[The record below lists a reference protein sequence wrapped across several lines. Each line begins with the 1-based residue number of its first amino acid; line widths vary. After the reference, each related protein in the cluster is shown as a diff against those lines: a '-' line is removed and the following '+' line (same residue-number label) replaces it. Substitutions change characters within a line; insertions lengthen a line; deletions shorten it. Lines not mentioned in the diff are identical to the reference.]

1 MIKRFY
7 ILLLAIVASVG
18 MSLNAGT
25 VTWDQAFCEGVKA
38 YKSSS
43 SGTILN
49 ESNTKGGITVTF
61 SGSVTMDGLES
72 GAIWLGDGSKLTFSS
87 EVGDILN
94 IEVYYDFKNYYRQGY
109 PAGAGWTD
117 DTTNKKFVWNGT
129 AASVDMVKGSED
141 IGISV
146 NHIVFTIDGEPAPDP
161 AGSSITIN
169 ESSHGSVVASP
180 TSAEAGETITLTA
193 TPDDGYQ
200 LKSISGVYVPVSET
214 LNATSETVNGNKFQ
228 AQATSRN
235 NNGWRVYN
243 PGTAN
248 TLTVSSLNGTTLITK
263 IEFTSTW
270 GGQRKNN
277 MLSVSA
283 GTLSFDGNDPSTI
296 VTINGINATSVT
308 ISGSGTNA
316 GQTWC
321 ITSVKVYYE
330 GTDEE
335 ELEISDT
342 ENANVKT
349 FTMVDSEVTI
359 SAEFE
364 AVAPA
369 PAGTVTVVFEAN
381 NNQKEVEV
389 TLPHTFACDFQ
400 NGNGE
405 LDGIIQELYA
415 LQYGGYCPA
424 LSVPTAT
431 GNEAVTASKDG
442 NNHYIAIS
450 EAFEGTATVTG
461 NYIKYLDTE
470 HMGNSTVDYTLTI
483 SVQGSD
489 PAPTPTPMGDKLSG
503 AFSIGGGKK
512 VYFSRGNLQATYD
525 GSNWTWGFAEHQYDR
540 IGNAA
545 ANNTVNGLASID
557 GTGTVDLFGWS
568 SKNRYYGIDN
578 STEWSD
584 YGSGFKSSFVDW
596 GNTVGG
602 DWRTLTTSEWRQIVA
617 YRTNAADLRAM
628 ATVDGIRGLILMP
641 DNWTA
646 SGISLA
652 VTMEG
657 YTDNQLTISQWET
670 LESQGCVFLPAGG
683 IRVYQYGYYDFNEN
697 FGSYWA
703 APNTTGEA
711 ESGQCMY
718 FPTNDP
724 GDAWGNVN
732 VSTGS
737 VPAGHSVRLVS
748 ETAPAAS
755 LADVIALINEIPNP
769 AVLTAECKEKID
781 AARAA
786 FDGLSDGD
794 KDLVTN
800 IATLT
805 TAEAAFENVMN
816 IWLSGDCDVILWNDT
831 TLTVRKHAG
840 EGNGAMADYSY
851 ASRAP
856 WYSAHWYSPQPNDIV
871 IKSVTIENGV
881 THLGDYAFAWMSEM
895 KTVTIPSSVTT
906 IPDDAFY
913 WSKAVDDIYLSA
925 NPSNLQWMLPTS
937 ADAQFK
943 PEKATLCHVPVDL
956 LPVYQEWFNTV
967 NVTYVGDQAP
977 TVLKLEVG
985 RIFNDSDEVYL
996 GPDTTYIQFNCFA
1009 SGRYFYGKGTF
1020 KIIGDEFVEG
1030 EVFGIKFEPK
1040 SMSYCFMKY
1049 YSNGKSSVSYGTN
1062 CCTTARPTQMTV
1074 VSGDGTKDNPFVI
1087 EPDTKGECIQAAFS
1101 TLPQAA
1107 DGLLFDMTEKTLITA
1122 GVVNAG
1128 RVQYSLDNGANWSDE
1143 LPKATDPGTYKV
1155 HYRVLGG
1162 NSCVL
1167 GIDYNENNFVEAT
1180 IASDPNVVVWDS
1192 TFVKQVSTYRSNA
1205 GYNFNKHNVKDGITA
1220 FFEGTQVF
1228 NGFFGDELYFSGPSA
1243 LLTFTHEAGKIA
1255 KAEFY
1260 GTITATSVTE
1270 YNGWVWD
1277 ADNNKL
1283 VWEGTPDATISI
1295 QGQASGSGHLDVK
1308 YVTYMIFTLVPPTP
1322 EEVMALI
1329 NAIGTVEYT
1338 AECKQKID
1346 LARKTYERLVGEVAK
1361 AAVTNYSTLTQ
1372 AETDFAT
1379 LQSAAVQNA
1388 IDKIAAIPTPVV
1400 YTEACGNAIDAARAA
1415 YNALL
1420 EADMSQ
1426 IPEASV
1432 TKLTEAENTYANLAA
1447 ADPVITKID
1456 NIPFPVEATLATRDS
1471 INNARAAYDALTAA
1485 QKAVVSNYQKLLDAE
1500 AALAGLMPPAS
1511 LPEGAL
1517 SGKFTINA
1525 AGDQIMF
1532 AKGNLQATTT
1542 DLGATWTWGFAT
1554 NQWDTIGC
1562 AGANTK
1568 ITGNGTVS
1576 ENGTVDL
1583 FGWSTEATYY
1593 GINKSTSSDTYTG
1606 GVLKDWGENITS
1618 AEWRTLTQDEWKY
1631 VLQIRIN
1638 DKNLR
1643 GQATVNGMKGY
1654 ILLPDNW
1661 ELPTGSSFTP
1671 MPNNWTANVYEGDE
1685 WTAMENAGAV
1695 FLPIAPR
1702 RSGVKVQMQTTG
1714 SYWTATKFGSSDSG
1728 SSSWM
1733 FQILED
1739 FAKTDMSSRYYGY
1752 PVRLTMPAVNTNPF
1766 DSAQAVKEL
1775 IDAIPVPV
1783 TLNDSSAIYAAREAF
1798 DALSDWAKNAIDAA
1812 TVQKLTD
1819 AETALN
1825 TLLVQGVIDMINALP
1840 NPMTEATTKLSVYT
1854 QASEVRAAYDALT
1867 PAQKAVVS
1875 NIDILE
1881 AVEAVFDAIASSG
1894 GSGET
1899 VIQWDKNTGIAYVG
1913 NNTTSPAYEHMTVTT
1928 GNGSMFSVFMQ
1939 ARLSFGFNS
1948 QPNGGFTFANV
1959 DGYNLTKVEIK
1970 STTAL
1975 TSTMQEVDRMG
1986 SGWVISNEN
1995 KTATWT
2001 GNADSVSIWKGQ
2013 SFTNYWYTDTIL
2025 FTIATPSNPIMNAFA
2040 AVDKIN
2046 LIPTPVTL
2054 EDACVNAIKDARAAV
2069 DSLYAHKSLIDD
2081 PDMLKLTNAEAALL
2095 ALNQAEADK
2104 VITKI
2109 NNIPTPVEL
2118 KLATRDSIEGAR
2130 AAYDALN
2137 ADQQA
2142 LVTNYQDLLDAEAAL
2157 AAINP
2162 GGAGMPAGAL
2172 SGKFAINAD
2181 GDQIAFAKGNLQA
2194 TTTDLGEHW
2203 TWGFAANQWEV
2214 IGNAAANNAVNGNRT
2229 VSENGTVDLFGWSTP
2244 MTYYGIH
2251 NSTNADYYSDD
2262 FREWGENI
2270 TGATW
2275 KTPSPSDWIYII
2287 YDRADAA
2294 QKQGQATVN
2303 GVNGYIFLPDEW
2315 VLPTG
2320 LSFTAKPNNWTANVY
2335 DGDDWTAMENAGA
2348 VFLPKSSW
2356 RKGNTVTALA
2366 YGYYWSSD
2374 YNNYSNATAYYF
2386 KEDLTIT
2393 ATGIPRYAG
2402 IYVRLVTADVGSSS
2416 PLDSAQHVKDL
2427 IDAIP
2432 VPVTLSSKDAID
2444 AARNAFDALAEA
2456 TQNALDATTVQ
2467 KLTDA
2472 EDAYAQLIQA
2482 ATDVIALINA
2492 IPQPVVYNEACGD
2505 SITAARNAYDAL
2517 SDELK
2522 PLVTNYNVLTDAED
2536 TYAALAPRIWTS
2548 GDCQVVFWPGDS
2560 AMIVSKLPGEGNG
2573 VMDNYA
2579 KKDSVPWK
2587 EYQLKVKT
2595 LTIESGVTEIGKCA
2609 FYDLRNLAGDLVIP
2623 EGVTAIHENGFR
2635 NCLKLT
2641 SITLPSTITLLGDN
2655 ADSFNNCKA
2664 TDVYITA
2671 DPNKLAWNEDFDDF
2685 IYSYAQASVHKTTVC
2700 HVPADF
2706 YEIYVAKFDETV
2718 NVTFVGDLSNAL
2730 SEAEHQAID
2739 AVKDSIAAIG
2749 AEISYPESGAAIDAA
2764 RSAYD
2769 ALDDDL
2775 KPFVSNY
2782 QTLLDAEDAYADAK
2796 QAHDAVAYAAIDKI
2810 NAIPVPVEYSSK
2822 PAIDTAR
2829 VAYDALLDTQKALVP
2844 DSILQKL
2851 TDAEAAWAAIAEK
2864 VEHNVS
2870 YMGKDGELKN
2880 EIVALLNIPDPAPD
2894 FNGYEFVRWDVKAG
2908 DFLEEGLR
2916 IKAVYTPIIT
2926 TNPQGF
2932 DTLAYNGL
2940 AQELVKAGE
2949 AKEGHIEYSLQ
2960 PDEPESWS
2968 ANLPTAT
2975 NAGVYAIYYKLVREG
2990 HEDYIAPEPTMATIA
3005 KVPVTYVAPIA
3016 YDTLVYTAAAQTLV
3030 IAGQTNDGSF
3040 EYTLTPADAQS
3051 WKTAVPQGYAAGSYG
3066 VYYKVQ
3072 GDINHLDSII
3082 AEPIAVSIAKA
3093 ELKATA
3099 DDKSVIY
3106 GDLAPQYT
3114 VTYTGWQ
3121 GDDDATVLTGD
3132 IAFACEYAKGSP
3144 VGEYVITPSGV
3155 DAANY
3160 TITFVNGKVTVN
3172 RKSAKSDDITA
3183 KQADNEKLVYTAA
3196 VNKPTIQAKDTTKTL
3211 IEGTDYQLTF
3221 IGRGITEYAESVN
3234 APIHVGEYTAIVD
3247 FIGNYKDTLT
3257 VDFVINKAPLTITA
3271 EDKEITFGEL
3281 APEFTVSYEGFLG
3294 TDTAT
3299 VLTGVQAYACEYVRG
3314 NNVGEYTIIPSG
3326 VEAHDYAIAFGNGT
3340 LTVNRKSAKSADIA
3354 AKQAD
3359 NETLVYDAEVNRPTI
3374 QVKDTTLVLTE
3385 AQDYVLTFKGVAAD
3399 QSTYAECETAPTHV
3413 GNYTAIVAFIGNYID
3428 TLTVDFV
3435 INKAPLT
3442 ITANDT
3448 AMIYGDIA
3456 PEFTVSYNGWFGN
3469 DDESVIL
3476 GTQAYDCI
3484 YAPGS
3489 PIGTYAITP
3498 KGVEAYDYAITFVD
3512 GTLTVNK
3519 AHVYVSD
3526 AEAQIAKFADG
3537 HANAVVLK
3545 QGTLNGIK
3553 VNDPIA
3559 HVTTAAFSSADVAE
3573 HLTITLFYELTG
3585 DAALLNNYY
3594 LDPTSDIFTN
3604 EGVIIEPF
3612 IPDNEE
3618 KPEDEEATVNEGIE
3632 IYAYGYCDGSGY
3644 SLKYHLESGNP
3655 DQYKIDFDDS
3665 RFTDVDW
3672 TNLVIT
3678 GKDGTI
3684 DIDIPVDLPTGDYTM
3699 TVYFRDSRF
3708 DWLESRQFNVT
3719 FHVNLPE
3726 TYVRPLFDNVIALVD
3741 TCHCLTDI
3749 QWYWRANSTDLWQP
3763 IEGANGYYYHVD
3775 GKLTGEYFV
3784 SAKMNGEPT
3793 YTCGQADME
3802 TLYGAGQQAEAPVV
3816 RAYPNPVVNSTTVT
3830 IENSIEWIHNIRIV
3844 NLMGVEVMN
3853 DTFEGDKTSVEM
3865 GHYPQGNYMISVDGI
3880 VVKVMKQ

>member
-1 MIKRFY
+1 MNYTMIKRFY

-18 MSLNAGT
+18 MSWALTPQGTDTWDDATKTLTVNSNPGNEAYQDQSDIKHVVISST
-25 VTWDQAFCEGVKA
+25 VTSIGNFAFSTCFYLETVIASEGLTTIGEGAFSACENLESVTLPSTLLYVDQHAFAQGSNLKSVTITAPALNDDYGYGVYVFEDTHADLKIYVPA
-38 YKSSS
+38 ESVETYK
-43 SGTILN
+43 
-49 ESNTKGGITVTF
+49 TKWSDYADKIVAIG
-61 SGSVTMDGLES
+61 SGST
-72 GAIWLGDGSKLTFSS
+72 
-87 EVGDILN
+87 
-94 IEVYYDFKNYYRQGY
+94 
-109 PAGAGWTD
+109 PAG
-117 DTTNKKFVWNGT
+117 N
-129 AASVDMVKGSED
+129 
-141 IGISV
+141 
-146 NHIVFTIDGEPAPDP
+146 
-161 AGSSITIN
+161 SITIN
-169 ESSHGSVVASP
+169 ASSYGSVVASP
-180 TSAEAGETITLTA
+180 TSAEAGATITLTA

-283 GTLSFDGNDPSTI
+283 GTLSFDGNDPSTT

-321 ITSVKVYYE
+321 IKSVKVYYE
-330 GTDEE
+330 GTEEE

-364 AVAPA
+364 AVAPDPEPVVL
-369 PAGTVTVVFEAN
+369 PATKYAVCNVPDGWAVTANGDAVSPISGRYYIADGQTVVLTPTASMIDL
-381 NNQKEVEV
+381 VEV
-389 TLPHTFACDFQ
+389 TSAEETGLLGSGTAEDPYLIYTVANWNAVAAKVNDGTQAAPNCRQ
-400 NGNGE
+400 MAN
-405 LDGIIQELYA
+405 LDG
-415 LQYGGYCPA
+415 
-424 LSVPTAT
+424 
-431 GNEAVTASKDG
+431 VT
-442 NNHYIAIS
+442 
-450 EAFEGTATVTG
+450 TV
-461 NYIKYLDTE
+461 
-470 HMGNSTVDYTLTI
+470 MGNSESKPFKGIYDGNGFVFSNVNLSITSGSNPLGLFGCVNAASAVVKNVVVAGGTVSSTSQNVGAIVGQLNGGTVQYCANYATVSSSYNGKVRMGGIVGWMRSAGGDNNRVNYCINYGNVSGIGYIGGITGSYGAGNVNYCQNYGSISSSGTDNATSGSAGGIIGWDAADDATKITYNHNGGNITEAKGHGYKPSRYIIANTNSSDATSVSVIVPSSNSFLSSLTLTI
-483 SVQGSD
+483 GSD
-489 PAPTPTPMGDKLSG
+489 TYTGADLATHEPNAQALTSNPEGITISGITYAYNTAAPIAPAPGTNPGTDPEKQSNKTWQFTMPSHN
-503 AFSIGGGKK
+503 IG
-512 VYFSRGNLQATYD
+512 LTATI
-525 GSNWTWGFAEHQYDR
+525 NP
-540 IGNAA
+540 A
-545 ANNTVNGLASID
+545 ANVVALISAI
-557 GTGTVDLFGWS
+557 GTV
-568 SKNRYYGIDN
+568 
-578 STEWSD
+578 E
-584 YGSGFKSSFVDW
+584 
-596 GNTVGG
+596 
-602 DWRTLTTSEWRQIVA
+602 
-617 YRTNAADLRAM
+617 
-628 ATVDGIRGLILMP
+628 
-641 DNWTA
+641 
-646 SGISLA
+646 
-652 VTMEG
+652 
-657 YTDNQLTISQWET
+657 
-670 LESQGCVFLPAGG
+670 
-683 IRVYQYGYYDFNEN
+683 
-697 FGSYWA
+697 
-703 APNTTGEA
+703 
-711 ESGQCMY
+711 
-718 FPTNDP
+718 
-724 GDAWGNVN
+724 
-732 VSTGS
+732 
-737 VPAGHSVRLVS
+737 
-748 ETAPAAS
+748 
-755 LADVIALINEIPNP
+755 
-769 AVLTAECKEKID
+769 LTAECKAKID
-781 AARAA
+781 TARTAYDA
-786 FDGLSDGD
+786 LSAED
-794 KDLVTN
+794 KALVTN

-805 TAEAAFENVMN
+805 TAEAEFVNVQN
-816 IWLSGDCDVILWNDT
+816 IWLSGDCDVILWKDST
-831 TLTVRKHAG
+831 MAVKKHAG
-840 EGNGAMADYSY
+840 EGNGAMKDYTDY
-851 ASRAP
+851 YGDDMTP
-856 WYSAHWYSPQPNDIV
+856 WFSDHWYDPQPGQIV
-871 IKSVTIENGV
+871 IKSITIEEGV
-881 THLGDYAFAWMSEM
+881 TRIGDHAFGWMDEL
-895 KTVTIPSSVTT
+895 KTVTIPASMAS
-906 IPDDAFY
+906 IGNDAFY
-913 WSKAVDDIYLSA
+913 WSKAVEDIYLTVA
-925 NPSNLQWMLPTS
+925 DPSNLTWALPYK
-937 ADAQFK
+937 AEYQFK
-943 PEKATLCHVPVDL
+943 PNKGTNCHVPADKL
-956 LPVYQEWFNTV
+956 ASYQFYLSEI
-967 NVTYVGDQAP
+967 NVTFVADLPPIAP
-977 TVLKLEVG
+977 TLKVG
-985 RIFNDSDEVYL
+985 LTLNANDEFYL
-996 GPDTTYIQFNCFA
+996 GPDTTCFQFNCF
-1009 SGRYFYGKGTF
+1009 SSNRYFFGKGSF
-1020 KIIGDEFVEG
+1020 RIN
-1030 EVFGIKFEPK
+1030 FESPSENVHTMIFQPK
-1040 SMSYCFMKY
+1040 QMGTDVMMV
-1049 YSNGKSSVSYGTN
+1049 YSNGETFVSYGTS
-1062 CCTTARPTQMTV
+1062 CCATALPTSATV
-1074 VSGDGTKDNPFVI
+1074 VSGDGTKANPFVL
-1087 EPDTKGECIQAAFS
+1087 EPDTKGECVQAAFS

-1107 DGLLFDMTEKTLITA
+1107 DNLLFDMTEKTLITA

-1155 HYRVLGG
+1155 HYRVLSGG
-1162 NSCVL
+1162 NACIQ
-1167 GIDYNENNFVEAT
+1167 GIDYDKNNFVEAT

-1192 TFVKQVSTYRSNA
+1192 TFVSAISCYRGNS
-1205 GYNFNKHNVKDGITA
+1205 GTVFNVRNVKDGVTA
-1220 FFEGTQVF
+1220 FFTGNEKV
-1228 NGFFGDELYFSGPSA
+1228 NGLFSGELMFTGPSA
-1243 LLTFTHEAGKIA
+1243 LLTFSHEAGKIA
-1255 KAEFY
+1255 KAEVY
-1260 GTITATSVTE
+1260 GTLGSGSGTE

-1283 VWEGTPDATISI
+1283 VWEGTPDDTISI
-1295 QGQASGSGHLDVK
+1295 QGQGSGKLYVK
-1308 YVTYMIFTLVPPTP
+1308 KLTYIIFTLVPATP

-1338 AECKQKID
+1338 AECKAKID
-1346 LARKTYERLVGEVAK
+1346 LARKTYERLVGNDKDAI
-1361 AAVTNYSTLTQ
+1361 TNYTTLTK

-1400 YTEACGNAIDAARAA
+1400 YTEECGNAIAAARAA
-1415 YNALL
+1415 YNAVL
-1420 EADMSQ
+1420 EADQSM

-1432 TKLTEAENTYANLAA
+1432 TKLTEAEKAYADLAA

-1456 NIPFPVEATLATRDS
+1456 NIPTPVTLSLATRDS

-1500 AALAGLMPPAS
+1500 AALAGLIPVTP

-1517 SGKFTINA
+1517 SGKFTISAN
-1525 AGDQIMF
+1525 GDQVMF
-1532 AKGNLQATTT
+1532 AKGNLQATTA
-1542 DLGATWTWGFAT
+1542 DLGANWTWDFAA
-1554 NQWDTIGC
+1554 NQWTTIGNV
-1562 AGANTK
+1562 AANNA
-1568 ITGNGTVS
+1568 ITGNGKVS
-1576 ENGTVDL
+1576 ANGSVDL
-1583 FGWSTEATYY
+1583 FGWSTEANYY
-1593 GINKSTSSDTYTG
+1593 GIHNSSKSEVDYSGD
-1606 GVLKDWGENITS
+1606 VLKDWGENITS
-1618 AEWRTLTQDEWKY
+1618 AEWNTLTEAQWNYLMKTRPSAT
-1631 VLQIRIN
+1631 Q
-1638 DKNLR
+1638 KR
-1643 GQATVNGMKGY
+1643 GQATVNSVYGL
-1654 ILLPDNW
+1654 ILLPDEW
-1661 ELPTGSSFTP
+1661 ELPTGLSFTAN
-1671 MPNNWTANVYEGDE
+1671 PNNWTANVYEGAN

-1695 FLPIAPR
+1695 FLPVNPR
-1702 RSGVKVQMQTTG
+1702 RYESEVSLPTNPAGN
-1714 SYWTATKFGSSDSG
+1714 YWTANRYNTYNSIYTGFGEKVAYNSAM
-1728 SSSWM
+1728 SSSC
-1733 FQILED
+1733 
-1739 FAKTDMSSRYYGY
+1739 YGY
-1752 PVRLTMPAVNTNPF
+1752 PVRLTTPVLNTNPL
-1766 DSAQAVKEL
+1766 DSALAVKAL

-1783 TLNDSSAIYAAREAF
+1783 TLNDSSAIYAAREAY
-1798 DALSDWAKNAIDAA
+1798 DALGETTKGALDEA
-1812 TVQKLTD
+1812 TVKKLTD

-1825 TLLVQGVIDMINALP
+1825 TLLVQHVIDMIDALP

-1854 QASEVRAAYDALT
+1854 QAVEARAAYNALT

-1894 GSGET
+1894 GPGET
-1899 VIQWDKNTGIAYVG
+1899 VIKWDKTTGIAYVG

-1975 TSTMQEVDRMG
+1975 TSTMTEVDRMG
-1986 SGWVISNEN
+1986 SGWAISDDY

-2046 LIPTPVTL
+2046 LIPDPVTL
-2054 EDACVNAIKDARAAV
+2054 EDACVDAIKDARAAV
-2069 DSLYAHKSLIDD
+2069 DSLYENKSLIDD
-2081 PDMLKLTNAEAALL
+2081 PDMLKLTDAEQALL

-2104 VITKI
+2104 VIAKI
-2109 NNIPTPVEL
+2109 NNIPQPVEL
-2118 KLATRDSIEGAR
+2118 KLATRDSIQNAR
-2130 AAYDALN
+2130 AAYDALTD
-2137 ADQQA
+2137 DQKD

-2194 TTTDLGEHW
+2194 TTTDLGENW

-2214 IGNAAANNAVNGNRT
+2214 IGNAAANNAVSGNKT
-2229 VSENGTVDLFGWSTP
+2229 VSTNGTVDLFGWSTP

-2275 KTPSPSDWIYII
+2275 KTPSPDDWSYII

-2294 QKQGQATVN
+2294 DKQGPATVN

-2315 VLPTG
+2315 VLPSG
-2320 LSFTAKPNNWTANVY
+2320 LSFTAKPNSWTANVY

-2402 IYVRLVTADVGSSS
+2402 IYVRLVTAEAGSLS
-2416 PLDSAQHVKDL
+2416 PLDSAQIVKDL

-2444 AARNAFDALAEA
+2444 AARNAYDALAEA
-2456 TQNALDATTVQ
+2456 TKGALDATTVQ

-2472 EDAYAQLIQA
+2472 EDAYAALIQA

-2505 SITAARNAYDAL
+2505 SISAARNAYDAL

-2522 PLVTNYNVLTDAED
+2522 PLVSNYNVLTDAED

-2548 GDCQVVFWPGDS
+2548 GDCQVLLWPGDS
-2560 AMIVSKLPGEGNG
+2560 SMIVSKLPGEGNG

-2579 KKDSVPWK
+2579 TKNDVPWK
-2587 EYQLKVKT
+2587 EYQLAVKT

-2664 TDVYITA
+2664 ANVSITA

-2706 YEIYVAKFDETV
+2706 YEIYVAKFDTTV
-2718 NVTFVGDLSNAL
+2718 NVTFVGDLPNAL

-2739 AVKDSIAAIG
+2739 AVKDSIDAIG

-2822 PAIDTAR
+2822 AAIDTAR
-2829 VAYDALLDTQKALVP
+2829 VAYNALLDTQKALVP

-2916 IKAVYTPIIT
+2916 IKAIYTPIIT

-2960 PDEPESWS
+2960 PDEPASWS
-2968 ANLPTAT
+2968 TELPKAT
-2975 NAGVYAIYYKLVREG
+2975 FAGVYAIYYKLVREG
-2990 HEDYIAPEPTMATIA
+2990 HADYLAPEPTMATIA

-3016 YDTLVYTAAAQTLV
+3016 YDTLVYNASNQTL
-3030 IAGQTNDGSF
+3030 IAAGQTQDGTFEYSLDPTDDQSWLIDLPQGMNAGSYNVNYRVIGDMNHF
-3040 EYTLTPADAQS
+3040 DSIVESPIVVAIAKRDIVVTAPAAYDTLMYNALNQTLAIDGTADFNTMEYTLTPNDDNS
-3051 WKTAVPQGYAAGSYG
+3051 WLTVMPQAMNAGSYD
-3066 VYYKVQ
+3066 VYYRVP
-3072 GDINHLDSII
+3072 GDANHNDF
-3082 AEPIAVSIAKA
+3082 EPQSIA
-3093 ELKATA
+3093 AT
-3099 DDKSVIY
+3099 
-3106 GDLAPQYT
+3106 
-3114 VTYTGWQ
+3114 
-3121 GDDDATVLTGD
+3121 
-3132 IAFACEYAKGSP
+3132 IA
-3144 VGEYVITPSGV
+3144 
-3155 DAANY
+3155 
-3160 TITFVNGKVTVN
+3160 
-3172 RKSAKSDDITA
+3172 
-3183 KQADNEKLVYTAA
+3183 Q
-3196 VNKPTIQAKDTTKTL
+3196 
-3211 IEGTDYQLTF
+3211 
-3221 IGRGITEYAESVN
+3221 
-3234 APIHVGEYTAIVD
+3234 
-3247 FIGNYKDTLT
+3247 
-3257 VDFVINKAPLTITA
+3257 APLTITA
-3271 EDKEITFGEL
+3271 ID
-3281 APEFTVSYEGFLG
+3281 S
-3294 TDTAT
+3294 
-3299 VLTGVQAYACEYVRG
+3299 
-3314 NNVGEYTIIPSG
+3314 TI
-3326 VEAHDYAIAFGNGT
+3326 
-3340 LTVNRKSAKSADIA
+3340 
-3354 AKQAD
+3354 
-3359 NETLVYDAEVNRPTI
+3359 
-3374 QVKDTTLVLTE
+3374 
-3385 AQDYVLTFKGVAAD
+3385 
-3399 QSTYAECETAPTHV
+3399 
-3413 GNYTAIVAFIGNYID
+3413 
-3428 TLTVDFV
+3428 
-3435 INKAPLT
+3435 
-3442 ITANDT
+3442 
-3448 AMIYGDIA
+3448 IYGDDTPVFIA
-3456 PEFTVSYNGWFGN
+3456 TYSGWQGEDTEEVVSG
-3469 DDESVIL
+3469 L
-3476 GTQAYDCI
+3476 AYTCT

-3489 PIGTYAITP
+3489 PIGTYAIKPNSAT
-3498 KGVEAYDYAITFVD
+3498 ALNYAITFVD

-3537 HANAVVLK
+3537 HANAVVLE
-3545 QGTLNGIK
+3545 QGILNGIK
-3553 VNDPIA
+3553 LNDPIA

-3573 HLTITLFYELTG
+3573 NLTITLFYELTG
-3585 DAALLNNYY
+3585 DAALLNNYN

-3618 KPEDEEATVNEGIE
+3618 KPEDKEATINEGIE

-3655 DQYKIDFDDS
+3655 DQYKIDFEDS

-3684 DIDIPVDLPTGDYTM
+3684 DIEIPVDLPTGDYTM

-3726 TYVRPLFDNVIALVD
+3726 TYVRPLFENVIALVD

-3749 QWYWRANSTDLWQP
+3749 QWYWRANSTELWQP

-3775 GKLTGEYFV
+3775 GELKGEYFV
-3784 SAKMNGEPT
+3784 AAKVNGMPT
-3793 YTCGQADME
+3793 FTCGQADME
-3802 TLYGAGQQAEAPVV
+3802 TLYGETKPMKVKAF
-3816 RAYPNPVVNSTTVT
+3816 PNPVVTATTVT
-3830 IENSIEWIHNIRIV
+3830 VENAENNDHTLRVV
-3844 NLMGVEVMN
+3844 NLMGVEVMKT
-3853 DTFEGDKTSVEM
+3853 TFEGNETQVDM
-3865 GHYPQGNYMISVDGI
+3865 YAYPQGNYMITVDGI

>member
-1 MIKRFY
+1 MNYTMIKRFY

-18 MSLNAGT
+18 TGWALTPQGT
-25 VTWDQAFCEGVKA
+25 DTWDETTKTLTVNSNPGNAA
-38 YKSSS
+38 YQDQSEIKHVVISSS
-43 SGTILN
+43 VTQIGGYAFGACFYLETVIASEGLETIA
-49 ESNTKGGITVTF
+49 EGAF
-61 SGSVTMDGLES
+61 SGCEHLESVTLPSTLQIVDQHAFAGDSNLKSVTITAPALNDDYGYGVYAFEDTHADLKIYVPEES
-72 GAIWLGDGSKLTFSS
+72 VETYKTKWSDYEAKIVAIGSGST
-87 EVGDILN
+87 
-94 IEVYYDFKNYYRQGY
+94 
-109 PAGAGWTD
+109 PAG
-117 DTTNKKFVWNGT
+117 N
-129 AASVDMVKGSED
+129 
-141 IGISV
+141 
-146 NHIVFTIDGEPAPDP
+146 
-161 AGSSITIN
+161 SITIN

-200 LKSISGVYVPVSET
+200 LKSISGVYVPVSEI

-283 GTLSFDGNDPSTI
+283 GTLSFDPTIDPDTI

-321 ITSVKVYYE
+321 IKSVKVYYE

-349 FTMVDSEVTI
+349 FTMVESDVTI

-364 AVAPA
+364 PA
-369 PAGTVTVVFEAN
+369 
-381 NNQKEVEV
+381 
-389 TLPHTFACDFQ
+389 
-400 NGNGE
+400 
-405 LDGIIQELYA
+405 
-415 LQYGGYCPA
+415 
-424 LSVPTAT
+424 S
-431 GNEAVTASKDG
+431 
-442 NNHYIAIS
+442 
-450 EAFEGTATVTG
+450 
-461 NYIKYLDTE
+461 
-470 HMGNSTVDYTLTI
+470 
-483 SVQGSD
+483 
-489 PAPTPTPMGDKLSG
+489 TPTP
-503 AFSIGGGKK
+503 A
-512 VYFSRGNLQATYD
+512 Y
-525 GSNWTWGFAEHQYDR
+525 E
-540 IGNAA
+540 
-545 ANNTVNGLASID
+545 TVMN
-557 GTGTVDLFGWS
+557 
-568 SKNRYYGIDN
+568 
-578 STEWSD
+578 
-584 YGSGFKSSFVDW
+584 
-596 GNTVGG
+596 
-602 DWRTLTTSEWRQIVA
+602 
-617 YRTNAADLRAM
+617 
-628 ATVDGIRGLILMP
+628 
-641 DNWTA
+641 
-646 SGISLA
+646 
-652 VTMEG
+652 
-657 YTDNQLTISQWET
+657 
-670 LESQGCVFLPAGG
+670 
-683 IRVYQYGYYDFNEN
+683 
-697 FGSYWA
+697 
-703 APNTTGEA
+703 
-711 ESGQCMY
+711 
-718 FPTNDP
+718 
-724 GDAWGNVN
+724 
-732 VSTGS
+732 
-737 VPAGHSVRLVS
+737 
-748 ETAPAAS
+748 
-755 LADVIALINEIPNP
+755 LINEIPNP
-769 AVLTAECKEKID
+769 AVLTAECKEKVD

-786 FDGLSDGD
+786 YDALSDGD
-794 KDLVTN
+794 KAQVTN

-816 IWLSGDCDVILWNDT
+816 IWLSGDCDVILWSDST
-831 TLTVRKHAG
+831 MTVKKHAG
-840 EGNGAMADYSY
+840 DGNGAMKDYTDY
-851 ASRAP
+851 YGDDMTP
-856 WYSAHWYSPQPNDIV
+856 WFSDHWYDPQPGQIV
-871 IKSVTIENGV
+871 IKSITIEEGV
-881 THLGDYAFAWMSEM
+881 TRIGENAFGWMDGL
-895 KTVTIPSSVTT
+895 KTVTIPASMAS
-906 IPDDAFY
+906 IGNDAFY
-913 WSKAVDDIYLSA
+913 WSKEVEDIYLTVA
-925 NPSNLQWMLPTS
+925 DPSNLTWVLPYK
-937 ADAQFK
+937 AEYQFK
-943 PEKATLCHVPVDL
+943 PEKATRCHVPADKL
-956 LPVYQEWFNTV
+956 AAYQFYFSEI
-967 NVTYVGDQAP
+967 NVTFVADLPPIAPVLTVGLTLNA
-977 TVLKLEVG
+977 
-985 RIFNDSDEVYL
+985 NDEFYL
-996 GPDTTYIQFNCFA
+996 GPDTTCFQFNCF
-1009 SGRYFYGKGTF
+1009 SSNRYFFGKGSF
-1020 KIIGDEFVEG
+1020 RINFENPDENVYTM
-1030 EVFGIKFEPK
+1030 IFEPK
-1040 SMSYCFMKY
+1040 KLGTDVMMMYR
-1049 YSNGKSSVSYGTN
+1049 NGETFETYGTN
-1062 CCTTARPTQMTV
+1062 CCATALPTSATV
-1074 VSGDGTKDNPFVI
+1074 TAGDGTKANPFVL
-1087 EPDTKGECIQAAFS
+1087 EPNTKGECVQAAFS

-1128 RVQYSLDNGANWSDE
+1128 NVQYSLDNGANWSAE

-1167 GIDYNENNFVEAT
+1167 GIDYDENNFVEAT

-1260 GTITATSVTE
+1260 GTITAASDTE

-1283 VWEGTPDATISI
+1283 VWEGTPNATISI
-1295 QGQASGSGHLDVK
+1295 QGQGSGKLDVK
-1308 YVTYMIFTLVPPTP
+1308 DVTYMIFTLVPPTP

-1372 AETDFAT
+1372 AETDFAA

-1471 INNARAAYDALTAA
+1471 IQNARAAYDALTAA

-1500 AALAGLMPPAS
+1500 AALAGLMPPPS

-1517 SGKFTINA
+1517 SGKFTINKN
-1525 AGDQIMF
+1525 GDQIMF

-1618 AEWRTLTQDEWKY
+1618 AAWRTLTQDEWKY

-1654 ILLPDNW
+1654 ILLPDKW

-1702 RSGVKVQMQTTG
+1702 RSGIKVQMQTTG

-1825 TLLVQGVIDMINALP
+1825 TLLVQEVIDMINALP

-1899 VIQWDKNTGIAYVG
+1899 VIKWDKTTGIAYVSPA
-1913 NNTTSPAYEHMTVTT
+1913 TTSPAYEHMTVTT
-1928 GNGSMFSVFMQ
+1928 GNGSSFSVFMQ

-1970 STTAL
+1970 STNAL

-1986 SGWVISNEN
+1986 SGWAISDDY

-2025 FTIATPSNPIMNAFA
+2025 FTIATPGNPIMDAFA

-2046 LIPTPVTL
+2046 LIPDPVTL

-2081 PDMLKLTNAEAALL
+2081 PDMLKLTDAEQALKD
-2095 ALNQAEADK
+2095 LNQAVADK
-2104 VITKI
+2104 VIAKI
-2109 NNIPTPVEL
+2109 NNIPLPVEL
-2118 KLATRDSIEGAR
+2118 KLATRDSINNAR
-2130 AAYDALN
+2130 AAYDALTE
-2137 ADQQA
+2137 DQQK
-2142 LVTNYQDLLDAEAAL
+2142 LVTNYQTLLDAEAAL
-2157 AAINP
+2157 AALNP
-2162 GGAGMPAGAL
+2162 GGGGAAEGAL
-2172 SGKFAINAD
+2172 SGKFTINAD

-2194 TTTDLGEHW
+2194 TTTDLGETW
-2203 TWGFAANQWEV
+2203 TWGFAAHQWEV
-2214 IGNAAANNAVNGNRT
+2214 IGNAAANNAVSGNKT
-2229 VSENGTVDLFGWSTP
+2229 VSTNGTVDLFGWSTP

-2251 NSTNADYYSDD
+2251 NSTNSDYYSDD

-2275 KTPSPSDWIYII
+2275 KTLSPSDWIYII
-2287 YDRADAA
+2287 SDRANAA
-2294 QKQGQATVN
+2294 DKQGQATVN

-2315 VLPTG
+2315 ELPSG
-2320 LSFTAKPNNWTANVY
+2320 LSFTAKPNSWTANVY

-2374 YNNYSNATAYYF
+2374 YNNYSNAMAYYF
-2386 KEDLTIT
+2386 SENLTIT
-2393 ATGIPRYAG
+2393 GTGIPRYAG
-2402 IYVRLVTADVGSSS
+2402 IYVRLVTAEAGSLT

-2444 AARNAFDALAEA
+2444 AARNAYDALADA
-2456 TQNALDATTVQ
+2456 TKNALDPATVQ

-2472 EDAYAQLIQA
+2472 EDAYAALIQA

-2505 SITAARNAYDAL
+2505 SIAAAREAYDAL

-2522 PLVTNYNVLTDAED
+2522 
-2536 TYAALAPRIWTS
+2536 
-2548 GDCQVVFWPGDS
+2548 
-2560 AMIVSKLPGEGNG
+2560 
-2573 VMDNYA
+2573 
-2579 KKDSVPWK
+2579 
-2587 EYQLKVKT
+2587 
-2595 LTIESGVTEIGKCA
+2595 
-2609 FYDLRNLAGDLVIP
+2609 
-2623 EGVTAIHENGFR
+2623 AI
-2635 NCLKLT
+2635 
-2641 SITLPSTITLLGDN
+2641 
-2655 ADSFNNCKA
+2655 
-2664 TDVYITA
+2664 
-2671 DPNKLAWNEDFDDF
+2671 
-2685 IYSYAQASVHKTTVC
+2685 
-2700 HVPADF
+2700 
-2706 YEIYVAKFDETV
+2706 
-2718 NVTFVGDLSNAL
+2718 
-2730 SEAEHQAID
+2730 
-2739 AVKDSIAAIG
+2739 
-2749 AEISYPESGAAIDAA
+2749 
-2764 RSAYD
+2764 
-2769 ALDDDL
+2769 
-2775 KPFVSNY
+2775 VSNY

-2822 PAIDTAR
+2822 AAIDTAR
-2829 VAYDALLDTQKALVP
+2829 VAYDALLDTQKALV
-2844 DSILQKL
+2844 SEEVLQKL
-2851 TDAEAAWAAIAEK
+2851 TDAEAAWAAIAAK
-2864 VEHNVS
+2864 VEHNVT
-2870 YMGKDGELKN
+2870 YIGKDGTLKQ
-2880 EIVALLNIPDPAPD
+2880 EIVALLNLPDPAPE
-2894 FNGYEFVRWDVKAG
+2894 FNGYEFDHWDVKAG

-2960 PDEPESWS
+2960 PEEPESWS
-2968 ANLPTAT
+2968 AELPKAT
-2975 NAGVYAIYYKLVREG
+2975 FAGVYAIYYKLVREG
-2990 HEDYIAPEPTMATIA
+2990 HADYLAPEPTMATIA

-3016 YDTLVYTAAAQTLV
+3016 YDTLVYNAVNQTLAQ
-3030 IAGQTNDGSF
+3030 AGTTTDGTFWYSLNP
-3040 EYTLTPADAQS
+3040 TDDNS
-3051 WKTAVPQGYAAGSYG
+3051 WKTAVPQGFGAGAYN
-3066 VYYKVQ
+3066 VYYKVV
-3072 GDINHLDSII
+3072 GDINHLDSI
-3082 AEPIAVSIAKA
+3082 APAPVAVTIAKA
-3093 ELKATA
+3093 ALTATA
-3099 DDKSVIY
+3099 DDKDVIY
-3106 GDLAPQYT
+3106 GDAVPAYT
-3114 VTYTGWQ
+3114 VTYAGWQ
-3121 GDDDATVLTGD
+3121 GDDDAAVLTGD
-3132 IAFACEYAKGSP
+3132 IAFACEYAQTSN
-3144 VGEYVITPSGV
+3144 VGEYTITPSGI

-3160 TITFVNGKVTVN
+3160 SITFVNGKVTV
-3172 RKSAKSDDITA
+3172 AK
-3183 KQADNEKLVYTAA
+3183 
-3196 VNKPTIQAKDTTKTL
+3196 
-3211 IEGTDYQLTF
+3211 
-3221 IGRGITEYAESVN
+3221 AE
-3234 APIHVGEYTAIVD
+3234 
-3247 FIGNYKDTLT
+3247 LM
-3257 VDFVINKAPLTITA
+3257 ITA
-3271 EDKEITFGEL
+3271 EDKNLTYGD
-3281 APEFTVSYEGFLG
+3281 AVPTYTAAYEGFKNN
-3294 TDTAT
+3294 DDAT
-3299 VLTGVQAYACEYVRG
+3299 VISGLIYTCEYAPTS
-3314 NNVGEYTIIPSG
+3314 NVGEYTIVPSG
-3326 VEAHDYAIAFGNGT
+3326 ATATNYNISYTNGKV
-3340 LTVNRKSAKSADIA
+3340 TVAKAALMITADDKNVI
-3354 AKQAD
+3354 
-3359 NETLVYDAEVNRPTI
+3359 YGDAVPAYTASYEG
-3374 QVKDTTLVLTE
+3374 
-3385 AQDYVLTFKGVAAD
+3385 FKNNDDATVISGLIY
-3399 QSTYAECETAPTHV
+3399 TCEYAPTSNV
-3413 GNYTAIVAFIGNYID
+3413 GEYTIVPSGATATNYNISFTNGKVTVAKADLMITADDKNVIYGDAVPEYTATYSGWKNEDDASVVSGLIYTCEYAPTSNVGEYTIVPSGATATNYEISF
-3428 TLTVDFV
+3428 TNGKVTVS
-3435 INKAPLT
+3435 KATLT
-3442 ITANDT
+3442 ITAENKE
-3448 AMIYGDIA
+3448 MIYGDEH
-3456 PEFTVSYNGWFGN
+3456 PEFTVTYSGWING
-3469 DDESVIL
+3469 DDESVVSGL
-3476 GTQAYDCI
+3476 QFSTP

-3489 PIGTYAITP
+3489 YIGTYAINPNSAT
-3498 KGVEAYDYAITFVD
+3498 ALNYAITFVD

-3519 AHVYVSD
+3519 AHVYVSG
-3526 AEAQIAKFADG
+3526 AEVHTAKFADG
-3537 HANAVVLK
+3537 HAIADVTK

-3553 VNDPIA
+3553 LNDAIA

-3585 DAALLNNYY
+3585 DAALLNNYN
-3594 LDPTSDIFTN
+3594 LDPTSEIYTT

-3612 IPDNEE
+3612 IPNDEH
-3618 KPEDEEATVNEGIE
+3618 KPAEGEQVEVQEGIDV
-3632 IYAYGYCDGSGY
+3632 YAYGYCDGSGY
-3644 SLKYHLESGNP
+3644 SLKYHLNSGNP
-3655 DQYKIDFDDS
+3655 DQYKIDFADS
-3665 RFTDVDW
+3665 RFTDIDW
-3672 TNLVIT
+3672 TNLVTT

-3684 DIDIPVDLPTGDYTM
+3684 DILIPVDLPTGDYTM

-3708 DWLESRQFNVT
+3708 DWLESQQFNVT

-3749 QWYWRANSTDLWQP
+3749 QWYWRANSSDPWQP
-3763 IEGANGYYYHVD
+3763 IEGANGYYYHAD

-3784 SAKMNGEPT
+3784 KANMNGVPT
-3793 YTCGQADME
+3793 YTCGQTDME
-3802 TLYGAGQQAEAPVV
+3802 TLYGADKNEQAAIVK
-3816 RAYPNPVVNSTTVT
+3816 AYPNPVITTTKVT
-3830 IENSIEWIHNIRIV
+3830 IENSDSFNHNLRVV

-3853 DTFEGDKTSVEM
+3853 TSFEGNETQVDM
-3865 GHYPQGNYMISVDGI
+3865 YAYPQGNYMITVDGI

>member
-18 MSLNAGT
+18 MSWAT
-25 VTWDQAFCEGVKA
+25 
-38 YKSSS
+38 
-43 SGTILN
+43 
-49 ESNTKGGITVTF
+49 TK
-61 SGSVTMDGLES
+61 
-72 GAIWLGDGSKLTFSS
+72 
-87 EVGDILN
+87 
-94 IEVYYDFKNYYRQGY
+94 
-109 PAGAGWTD
+109 
-117 DTTNKKFVWNGT
+117 
-129 AASVDMVKGSED
+129 
-141 IGISV
+141 
-146 NHIVFTIDGEPAPDP
+146 
-161 AGSSITIN
+161 SITIN

-283 GTLSFDGNDPSTI
+283 GTLSFDGNDPSTT

-321 ITSVKVYYE
+321 IKSVKVYYE
-330 GTDEE
+330 GTEEE

-369 PAGTVTVVFEAN
+369 PA
-381 NNQKEVEV
+381 
-389 TLPHTFACDFQ
+389 
-400 NGNGE
+400 
-405 LDGIIQELYA
+405 
-415 LQYGGYCPA
+415 
-424 LSVPTAT
+424 
-431 GNEAVTASKDG
+431 
-442 NNHYIAIS
+442 
-450 EAFEGTATVTG
+450 ATVTW
-461 NYIKYLDTE
+461 
-470 HMGNSTVDYTLTI
+470 NSSNI
-483 SVQGSD
+483 S
-489 PAPTPTPMGDKLSG
+489 
-503 AFSIGGGKK
+503 
-512 VYFSRGNLQATYD
+512 NL
-525 GSNWTWGFAEHQYDR
+525 
-540 IGNAA
+540 
-545 ANNTVNGLASID
+545 TVNGNSYSKEGVTLSPNASNNYAYW
-557 GTGTVDLFGWS
+557 L
-568 SKNRYYGIDN
+568 
-578 STEWSD
+578 D
-584 YGSGFKSSFVDW
+584 YG
-596 GNTVGG
+596 N
-602 DWRTLTTSEWRQIVA
+602 
-617 YRTNAADLRAM
+617 
-628 ATVDGIRGLILMP
+628 
-641 DNWTA
+641 
-646 SGISLA
+646 
-652 VTMEG
+652 
-657 YTDNQLTISQWET
+657 
-670 LESQGCVFLPAGG
+670 ESQNGIYFYVNATGG
-683 IRVYQYGYYDFNEN
+683 HTFSNSLGKN
-697 FGSYWA
+697 FTKIEMTLNGLDGWA
-703 APNTTGEA
+703 
-711 ESGQCMY
+711 
-718 FPTNDP
+718 
-724 GDAWGNVN
+724 
-732 VSTGS
+732 
-737 VPAGHSVRLVS
+737 
-748 ETAPAAS
+748 
-755 LADVIALINEIPNP
+755 
-769 AVLTAECKEKID
+769 
-781 AARAA
+781 
-786 FDGLSDGD
+786 
-794 KDLVTN
+794 
-800 IATLT
+800 
-805 TAEAAFENVMN
+805 
-816 IWLSGDCDVILWNDT
+816 
-831 TLTVRKHAG
+831 
-840 EGNGAMADYSY
+840 
-851 ASRAP
+851 
-856 WYSAHWYSPQPNDIV
+856 
-871 IKSVTIENGV
+871 
-881 THLGDYAFAWMSEM
+881 
-895 KTVTIPSSVTT
+895 
-906 IPDDAFY
+906 
-913 WSKAVDDIYLSA
+913 SA
-925 NPSNLQWMLPTS
+925 NL
-937 ADAQFK
+937 
-943 PEKATLCHVPVDL
+943 
-956 LPVYQEWFNTV
+956 
-967 NVTYVGDQAP
+967 
-977 TVLKLEVG
+977 
-985 RIFNDSDEVYL
+985 
-996 GPDTTYIQFNCFA
+996 
-1009 SGRYFYGKGTF
+1009 
-1020 KIIGDEFVEG
+1020 
-1030 EVFGIKFEPK
+1030 
-1040 SMSYCFMKY
+1040 
-1049 YSNGKSSVSYGTN
+1049 
-1062 CCTTARPTQMTV
+1062 
-1074 VSGDGTKDNPFVI
+1074 
-1087 EPDTKGECIQAAFS
+1087 
-1101 TLPQAA
+1101 
-1107 DGLLFDMTEKTLITA
+1107 
-1122 GVVNAG
+1122 
-1128 RVQYSLDNGANWSDE
+1128 
-1143 LPKATDPGTYKV
+1143 
-1155 HYRVLGG
+1155 
-1162 NSCVL
+1162 
-1167 GIDYNENNFVEAT
+1167 
-1180 IASDPNVVVWDS
+1180 
-1192 TFVKQVSTYRSNA
+1192 
-1205 GYNFNKHNVKDGITA
+1205 
-1220 FFEGTQVF
+1220 
-1228 NGFFGDELYFSGPSA
+1228 
-1243 LLTFTHEAGKIA
+1243 
-1255 KAEFY
+1255 
-1260 GTITATSVTE
+1260 
-1270 YNGWVWD
+1270 
-1277 ADNNKL
+1277 
-1283 VWEGTPDATISI
+1283 
-1295 QGQASGSGHLDVK
+1295 
-1308 YVTYMIFTLVPPTP
+1308 
-1322 EEVMALI
+1322 
-1329 NAIGTVEYT
+1329 
-1338 AECKQKID
+1338 
-1346 LARKTYERLVGEVAK
+1346 
-1361 AAVTNYSTLTQ
+1361 
-1372 AETDFAT
+1372 
-1379 LQSAAVQNA
+1379 
-1388 IDKIAAIPTPVV
+1388 
-1400 YTEACGNAIDAARAA
+1400 
-1415 YNALL
+1415 
-1420 EADMSQ
+1420 
-1426 IPEASV
+1426 
-1432 TKLTEAENTYANLAA
+1432 
-1447 ADPVITKID
+1447 
-1456 NIPFPVEATLATRDS
+1456 
-1471 INNARAAYDALTAA
+1471 
-1485 QKAVVSNYQKLLDAE
+1485 
-1500 AALAGLMPPAS
+1500 
-1511 LPEGAL
+1511 
-1517 SGKFTINA
+1517 
-1525 AGDQIMF
+1525 
-1532 AKGNLQATTT
+1532 
-1542 DLGATWTWGFAT
+1542 
-1554 NQWDTIGC
+1554 
-1562 AGANTK
+1562 
-1568 ITGNGTVS
+1568 
-1576 ENGTVDL
+1576 
-1583 FGWSTEATYY
+1583 
-1593 GINKSTSSDTYTG
+1593 
-1606 GVLKDWGENITS
+1606 
-1618 AEWRTLTQDEWKY
+1618 
-1631 VLQIRIN
+1631 
-1638 DKNLR
+1638 
-1643 GQATVNGMKGY
+1643 
-1654 ILLPDNW
+1654 
-1661 ELPTGSSFTP
+1661 
-1671 MPNNWTANVYEGDE
+1671 
-1685 WTAMENAGAV
+1685 
-1695 FLPIAPR
+1695 
-1702 RSGVKVQMQTTG
+1702 
-1714 SYWTATKFGSSDSG
+1714 
-1728 SSSWM
+1728 
-1733 FQILED
+1733 
-1739 FAKTDMSSRYYGY
+1739 
-1752 PVRLTMPAVNTNPF
+1752 
-1766 DSAQAVKEL
+1766 
-1775 IDAIPVPV
+1775 
-1783 TLNDSSAIYAAREAF
+1783 
-1798 DALSDWAKNAIDAA
+1798 
-1812 TVQKLTD
+1812 
-1819 AETALN
+1819 
-1825 TLLVQGVIDMINALP
+1825 
-1840 NPMTEATTKLSVYT
+1840 
-1854 QASEVRAAYDALT
+1854 
-1867 PAQKAVVS
+1867 
-1875 NIDILE
+1875 
-1881 AVEAVFDAIASSG
+1881 
-1894 GSGET
+1894 
-1899 VIQWDKNTGIAYVG
+1899 
-1913 NNTTSPAYEHMTVTT
+1913 
-1928 GNGSMFSVFMQ
+1928 
-1939 ARLSFGFNS
+1939 
-1948 QPNGGFTFANV
+1948 
-1959 DGYNLTKVEIK
+1959 
-1970 STTAL
+1970 
-1975 TSTMQEVDRMG
+1975 G
-1986 SGWVISNEN
+1986 SGWNIDGM
-1995 KTATWT
+1995 KAIWT
-2001 GNADSVSIWKGQ
+2001 GNASTVDLLKETSSFGGAAGVKSIVFYFEGGSEEPGGGSTPDPEPVVLPATKYAVCNVPDGWAVTANGDAVSPISGRYYIADGQTVVLTPTASMIDLVEVTSAEETGLLGSGTAEDPYLIYTVANWNAVAAKVNDGTQAAPNCRQMANLDGVTTVMGNSESKPFKGIYDGNGFVF
-2013 SFTNYWYTDTIL
+2013 SNVNLSITSG
-2025 FTIATPSNPIMNAFA
+2025 SNPLGLFG
-2040 AVDKIN
+2040 
-2046 LIPTPVTL
+2046 
-2054 EDACVNAIKDARAAV
+2054 CVNAASAVVKNVVVAGGTVSSTSQNAGAIVGQLNGGTVQYCANYATVSSSYNGKVRVGGIVSLMRSAGGDNNRVDYCINYGNVSGKGFAGGIIGSYGAGYVNYCQNYGSISSSGTDDATSGSAGGIIGWDAA
-2069 DSLYAHKSLIDD
+2069 DNATKITYNHNGGNITEAKGHGYKPSRYIIANTNSSDKTSLNVIVPNSNSYLSSLTLTIGSTNYTGAELATHEPNAQALDINPEGITISGITYAYGVAAPIAPAPGTNPGTD
-2081 PDMLKLTNAEAALL
+2081 PAQQSNKTWQFTMPSHNIGLTVIIYPAE
-2095 ALNQAEADK
+2095 
-2104 VITKI
+2104 VIAKI
-2109 NNIPTPVEL
+2109 NNIPATIEL

-2130 AAYDALN
+2130 AAYDALT

-2142 LVTNYQDLLDAEAAL
+2142 LVPAETLKKLTDAEEALAALNPGGGMPAGALSGKFTINAGGDQVSFAKGNLQATTTDLGEHWTWAFAANQWDNIWIDVANNKINGNGTVSENGTVDLFCWSTSGTYYGINNSGFSAKDVYQGDFVDWSTNMGAGWRTLTKDEWNYLIDNCTKGRAAVNGKNGYIFLPDEWSGPAFTANPDDFTTNTYDGDDWTAMENAGAVFLPYGPARNGTSALIAMDVKYWSSTSVDDDNSYVFTFYTNQSQSDCTSTRRYYGCMVRLVTAGGASPSPLDSAQAVKDLIEAIPVPVTLDDACVNAIHAAQDAYNALTEATKGALDAVTVNKLNQAIADYTALIQAGADAVTAKINNIPQPVTLKLATRDSIEGARAAYDALTADQKALVTNYAVLEAAEATLAGLNPGGGAPLPEGALTGAFSINADGDKIAFSKGNLQATTANLGETWTWAFAAHQYDYVGSAVANTAITGNKTVSTNGTIDLFGWSTAATYYGINNSNVSGKHPGDFIDWGETIAEGWRTLTRDEWNYLFETRTDAASKYGHATVAGIHGIIVLPDSYKGTAINADHSDWSNNTISAEDWAAYEANGVAFLPAAGSRLTTNVNYVGEYGMYWTSTTYGEKWAYRVRFLPNLSPDYGDRVPGHSVRLVTAHTGGVTPLDSAQAVKDLIDAIPVPVTLEDACVNAIEAARAAYDALSEAAQGALDDATLQKLTDAEDALTALNQAVADEVIAKINNIPLPVELKLATRDSIQNARTAYDALNAAQQALVSNYQTLLDAEAAL

-2162 GGAGMPAGAL
+2162 GGGGAAEGAL
-2172 SGKFAINAD
+2172 SGKFTINAD

-2194 TTTDLGEHW
+2194 TTTDLGENW

-2214 IGNAAANNAVNGNRT
+2214 IGNAAANNAVSGNKT
-2229 VSENGTVDLFGWSTP
+2229 VSTNGTVDLFGWSTP

-2275 KTPSPSDWIYII
+2275 KTPSPDDWSYII

-2294 QKQGQATVN
+2294 DKQGPATVN

-2315 VLPTG
+2315 VLPSG
-2320 LSFTAKPNNWTANVY
+2320 LSFTAKPNSWTANVY

-2402 IYVRLVTADVGSSS
+2402 IYVRLVTAEAGSLS
-2416 PLDSAQHVKDL
+2416 PLDSAQIVKDL

-2444 AARNAFDALAEA
+2444 AARNAYDALAEA
-2456 TQNALDATTVQ
+2456 TKGALDATTVQ

-2472 EDAYAQLIQA
+2472 EDAYAALIQA

-2505 SITAARNAYDAL
+2505 SIAAAREAYDAL

-2522 PLVTNYNVLTDAED
+2522 AIVSNYNVLTDAED

-2548 GDCQVVFWPGDS
+2548 GDCQVLLWPGDS
-2560 AMIVSKLPGEGNG
+2560 SMIVSKLPGEGNG

-2579 KKDSVPWK
+2579 TKNDVPWK
-2587 EYQLKVKT
+2587 EYQLAVKT

-2664 TDVYITA
+2664 ANVSITA

-2706 YEIYVAKFDETV
+2706 YEIYVAKFDTTV
-2718 NVTFVGDLSNAL
+2718 NVTFVGDLPNAL

-2739 AVKDSIAAIG
+2739 AVKDSIDAIG

-2822 PAIDTAR
+2822 AAIDTAR
-2829 VAYDALLDTQKALVP
+2829 VAYDALLDTQKALV
-2844 DSILQKL
+2844 SEEVLQKL

-2916 IKAVYTPIIT
+2916 IKAIYTPIIT

-2940 AQELVKAGE
+2940 AQELVKAGV

-2960 PDEPESWS
+2960 PEEPESWS
-2968 ANLPTAT
+2968 ANLPKAT

-2990 HEDYIAPEPTMATIA
+2990 HADYLAPEPTMATIA

-3016 YDTLVYTAAAQTLV
+3016 YDTLVYNAANQTLAQ
-3030 IAGQTNDGSF
+3030 AGTTTDGTFWYSLNP
-3040 EYTLTPADAQS
+3040 TDDNS

-3072 GDINHLDSII
+3072 GDINHLDST
-3082 AEPIAVSIAKA
+3082 AVDPIAVTIAKA
-3093 ELKATA
+3093 ALTATA
-3099 DDKSVIY
+3099 DDKNVIY
-3106 GDLAPQYT
+3106 GDAVPAYT
-3114 VTYTGWQ
+3114 VTYAGWQ

-3144 VGEYVITPSGV
+3144 VGEYTITPSGV

-3271 EDKEITFGEL
+3271 DDKEVTFGEF
-3281 APEFTVSYEGFLG
+3281 APQFTVSYEGFLG

-3299 VLTGVQAYACEYVRG
+3299 VLTGVQAYACEYERG

-3326 VEAHDYAIAFGNGT
+3326 VDAHDYAITFANGK

-3359 NETLVYDAEVNRPTI
+3359 NEKLVYDAEVNRPTI

-3385 AQDYVLTFKGVAAD
+3385 AQDYVLTFKGVGAD
-3399 QSTYAECETAPTHV
+3399 QSTYAESETAPTHV
-3413 GNYTAIVAFIGNYID
+3413 GNYTAVVAFIGNYID
-3428 TLTVDFV
+3428 TLTVDFT

-3456 PEFTVSYNGWFGN
+3456 PEFTVSYDGWFGN
-3469 DDESVIL
+3469 DDESVLL

-3498 KGVEAYDYAITFVD
+3498 KDVDAYDYAITFVD

-3573 HLTITLFYELTG
+3573 NLTITLFYELTG
-3585 DAALLNNYY
+3585 DADLLNNYY
-3594 LDPTSDIFTN
+3594 LEPTSDIFTN

-3612 IPDNEE
+3612 IPDNED

-3655 DQYKIDFDDS
+3655 DQYKIDFEDS

-3684 DIDIPVDLPTGDYTM
+3684 DIEIPVDLPTGDYTM

-3749 QWYWRANSTDLWQP
+3749 QWYWRANSTELWQP

-3784 SAKMNGEPT
+3784 YAKMNGEPT

-3802 TLYGAGQQAEAPVV
+3802 TLYGETQKASAPVV
-3816 RAYPNPVVNSTTVT
+3816 KAYPNPVVTTTTVT
-3830 IENSIEWIHNIRIV
+3830 IENSTEWIHNIRIV
-3844 NLMGVEVMN
+3844 NLMGAEVMN

-3865 GHYPQGNYMISVDGI
+3865 GNYPQGNYMISVDGI
-3880 VVKVMKQ
+3880 VVKVMKK